1 MSINHYIIP
10 KQQYDLNQF
19 FGLVTKIEGIQYEDR
34 GNNIYYFWMD
44 GKSTRGID
52 FTVEGDRIELRMTNF
67 SNEGDYFVIGVLAK
81 LFKDVYKCKIV
92 DERSNRVKV
101 LSGLPCL
108 NHIKFLQ

>member
-1 MSINHYIIP
+1 
-10 KQQYDLNQF
+10 
-19 FGLVTKIEGIQYEDR
+19 
-34 GNNIYYFWMD
+34 MD